1 MRAGFSLLF
10 FVSILFMA
18 QVLPSLFSH
27 RFYCPSAPSGVR
39 GISQKLKHKK
49 LNVKN

>member
-27 RFYCPSAPSGVR
+27 SGFIVLQPPR
-39 GISQKLKHKK
+39 E
-49 LNVKN
+49 